1 MIKRFGE
8 TRRLKN
14 GGHQGLSGIAWVF
27 RGLGLIVLV
36 FCLLLAK
43 SDGEIEPVEVQMAD
57 IFGGIPLLIVWI
69 IKGFAKKIGEDQLQ
83 SRNGWISWRSAT
95 AA

>member
-14 GGHQGLSGIAWVF
+14 GGHQGLSRIAWVF

-36 FCLLLAK
+36 FCLVLAK

-57 IFGGIPLLIVWI
+57 IFGGIPFDIVWI
-69 IKGFAKKIGEDQLQ
+69 IKGFAKNRGEDQ
-83 SRNGWISWRSAT
+83 
-95 AA
+95 

>member
-8 TRRLKN
+8 TRRLNN
-14 GGHQGLSGIAWVF
+14 GWHQGLSRIAWVF

-36 FCLLLAK
+36 FCLVLVK

-57 IFGGIPLLIVWI
+57 IFGGIPIVIVWI
-69 IKGFAKKIGEDQLQ
+69 IKGFAK
-83 SRNGWISWRSAT
+83 NRSEVQ
-95 AA
+95 